1 MLPVLPVFLDCN
13 NRGGSIR
20 PNPEGWIIENRKA
33 EFFWP
38 LGQNRKAEYDRKAEN
53 QSTLISA
60 QYINIL
66 SGNWT
71 TYISG
76 LMVKFGLPVFYHF
89 GLMVKNSAFQFS
101 YDPAFRIRPNGPV
114 RNNNEIGL
122 KRMQQNGNIHSTILD
137 VFTAR
142 LHPLSKI
149 PILNA

>member
-101 YDPAFRIRPNGPV
+101 YDSAFRIRPNGPV
-114 RNNNEIGL
+114 RYEMDPSRAKIFTKFPNI
-122 KRMQQNGNIHSTILD
+122 QN
-137 VFTAR
+137 F
-142 LHPLSKI
+142 KI
-149 PILNA
+149 FRDWQIMN